1 VNYIYDILINLQK
14 KLYDF
19 YEWNLS
25 DDIIHVRKIPLIK
38 VNNVDMLNIRNKQII
53 MNDDFLKVINNRTE
67 VFSNHNI
74 RIIKYLCLFSNDE
87 DVVAVEFSKNGTKVR
102 VSKLLI
108 DEELEVLEVSE
119 HISVTEVVYQIEDS
133 QSIDNFKTRKELKI
147 YDYILKQL
155 NKSNYERIK
164 YLYFECFDRQEE
176 DLQIIINDIEEELK
190 NNWKLVYEKIY
201 NILKLSSQRQ

>member
-1 VNYIYDILINLQK
+1 MNYIYDILINLQK

-119 HISVTEVVYQIEDS
+119 HINVTEVVYQIEDS

>member
-1 VNYIYDILINLQK
+1 MNYIYDILINLQK

-119 HISVTEVVYQIEDS
+119 HINVTEVVYQIEDS
-133 QSIDNFKTRKELKI
+133 QSIDNFKTRKE
-147 YDYILKQL
+147 
-155 NKSNYERIK
+155 
-164 YLYFECFDRQEE
+164 FH
-176 DLQIIINDIEEELK
+176 
-190 NNWKLVYEKIY
+190 KLEQ
-201 NILKLSSQRQ
+201 KL

>member
-1 VNYIYDILINLQK
+1 MNYIYDILINLQK